1 MGFDFHFNRYL
12 LMTRTKRT
20 SRKVYRGF
28 ILGSLLI
35 AACSKGD
42 DTTAGAGAGTSAPAA
57 SNQSAAEELAD
68 VASYRLTMDKF
79 DKYYAAQRNIMLKAK
94 DMSAAD
100 KAAMKA
106 RSDARDNNA
115 SMDDMV
121 RNIESEPVMKEA
133 IREAGMSPRE
143 FAMFTMAM
151 MQSAMAAGVA
161 KMRPN
166 DNQDSLIRAMQAN
179 PENVKFMVENEA
191 TIASKQ
197 KELEAEMKRLG
208 MDDES

>member
-1 MGFDFHFNRYL
+1 
-12 LMTRTKRT
+12 MTRSTHT
-20 SRKVYRGF
+20 SRNVYRGF
-28 ILGSLLI
+28 ILASLFI

-42 DTTAGAGAGTSAPAA
+42 DTTAGAGAGTSAPGA
-57 SNQSAAEELAD
+57 SNQSVNEQLAD

-94 DMSAAD
+94 GMSAAD
-100 KAAMKA
+100 KAAMEA
-106 RSDARDNNA
+106 RSDARDNNNA
-115 SMDDMV
+115 NMDDMV

-197 KELEAEMKRLG
+197 KALEAEMKRLG
-208 MDDES
+208 IDDES